1 MNVNSEG
8 SKTSK
13 DDLQNSQMKERV
25 LRKTPEVFVCVTI
38 EGTLGHGLDLE
49 EDSGVWFWIY

>member
-1 MNVNSEG
+1 MEILQAV
-8 SKTSK
+8 KLVK

-25 LRKTPEVFVCVTI
+25 FRKTLEFFVCVTI
-38 EGTLGHGLDLE
+38 EGTLGHGLGLE